1 MVHGVMDPM
10 DGKSY
15 GWKSLL
21 GYSPWGHK
29 EWDTT
34 YWLTKEHIG
43 NTKINIILRVY
54 VGERKLLF

>member
-34 YWLTKEHIG
+34 YRLTKEHIG
-43 NTKINIILRVY
+43 NTKINIILQVY